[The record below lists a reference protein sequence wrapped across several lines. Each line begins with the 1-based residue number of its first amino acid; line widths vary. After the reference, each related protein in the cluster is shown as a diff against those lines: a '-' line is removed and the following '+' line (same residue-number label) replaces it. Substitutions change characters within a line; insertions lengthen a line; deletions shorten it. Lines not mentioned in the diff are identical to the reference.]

1 MENQVTELEL
11 MFIRLERLEL
21 QLVENDVIEDG
32 DMISE
37 VLGELKERLYDKIRE
52 ISNEQIQ
59 DNKIDTGAGFQGN
72 VGGDGLS
79 GFRG

>member
-1 MENQVTELEL
+1 MKNQVEELEL